1 MPDKNDRVVGNDLQG
16 REENPLLAS
25 DFVYKVSTFMYHET
39 LGSLM
44 ERDVFVCRP
53 EDTVRDVAHEMA
65 SRKLSSVVV
74 TDGEGHPAGIVTE
87 RDLVRNIVAGGDM
100 DICSRNIAD
109 IMTPDPV
116 CLSPGDS
123 LFDALSTFFKYQI
136 KHLPVVDNDRVV
148 GIVTLRHI
156 MKIRY
161 SEPFVIIG
169 ELDRATDPAEFR
181 RIRED
186 IVHLVKEKLSSRIDP
201 VDIVTMLSLI
211 NADIHRRLLRAAI
224 GRHGN
229 PPAGFCVFVTGSH
242 GRRENLLF
250 PDQDFC
256 VIIDDYDDEQFIEY
270 DSYYYELCRDF
281 SVMLDRAGFPFCT
294 GNIMGQNPTWR
305 KRISEW
311 MLHID
316 YIFSKTGPYTVRYLT
331 LMFDSAFL
339 YGDKSLFQRYI
350 NHVYSRLAESRN
362 LLRQMHEEEEGRHRV
377 PLGLFHTFVTERV
390 GDRKKVIDMKRSGL
404 IFIIESSRLLA
415 VKNGIRET
423 STLERL
429 RGLVNKGIINRE
441 DSEYFENAYR
451 VILQHTLM
459 AQVENYL
466 TRGTDDYYLNPY
478 ELSERNRQMLKQ
490 AFKAI
495 SSFQEIVRS
504 EFGELVL

>member
-1 MPDKNDRVVGNDLQG
+1 MPDKNDRISRNDFASG
-16 REENPLLAS
+16 EENALLAS
-25 DFVYKVSTFMYHET
+25 DVVFRVSTFMYHET

-44 ERDVFVCRP
+44 EKSVFTCEP
-53 EDTVRDVAHEMA
+53 EDTVSDVAREMA
-65 SRKLSSVVV
+65 SKKLSSVVV
-74 TDGEGHPAGIVTE
+74 TDDRGHPVGIVTE
-87 RDLVRNIVAGGDM
+87 RDLVRNIVADGNV
-100 DICSRNIAD
+100 DIREKNVAD

-116 CLSPGDS
+116 CLSPNDS
-123 LFDALSTFFKYQI
+123 LFDALSTFLKYQI
-136 KHLPVVDNDRVV
+136 KHLPVVEDDRIV

-169 ELDRATDPAEFR
+169 ELDQASRPAEFR
-181 RIRED
+181 RIREGL
-186 IVHLVKEKLSSRIDP
+186 IHLVREKLSSHIDP

-211 NADIHRRLLRAAI
+211 NADIHRRLLRSAM
-224 GRHGN
+224 GKHGE

-256 VIIDDYDDEQFIEY
+256 VIIDDYDDSHFNEY
-270 DSYYYELCRDF
+270 DSYFYEFSRDF
-281 SVMLDRAGFPFCT
+281 SAMLAEAGFPFCS

-331 LMFDSAFL
+331 LLFDSVFL
-339 YGDKSLFQRYI
+339 YGDKGLFQRYV
-350 NHVYSRLAESRN
+350 NHVYGRLQESRN
-362 LLRQMHEEEEGRHRV
+362 LLRQMHEEEEGRHKV
-377 PLGLFHTFVTERV
+377 PLGMFQRFITERA
-390 GDRKKVIDMKRSGL
+390 GDRKRVIDMKRSGL

-415 VKNGIRET
+415 VKNGIRAT
-423 STLERL
+423 STLDRL
-429 RGLVNKGIINRE
+429 KGLVKTGIINAG

-459 AQVENYL
+459 AQAENYIA
-466 TRGTDDYYLNPY
+466 RGADDYYLNPY
-478 ELSERNRQMLKQ
+478 ELSRRNREMLKQ
-490 AFKAI
+490 AFRAI
-495 SSFQEIVRS
+495 SSLQDIVRS